1 VRWAIGE
8 RGATEAHLPR
18 GTKSGWYSDKGLELW
33 QLLVIEFSIQ
43 PSNLGSSGQMRTRYQ
58 EQLYAARLK
67 EYLPRQRG
75 IGLLP
80 ELRQLLLKYPDAREL
95 ALARIRHAKYFT
107 ADFLSGGYR
116 IQTLIPPPD
125 DEDVQ

>member
-1 VRWAIGE
+1 VAAPGDRVFDPA
-8 RGATEAHLPR
+8 
-18 GTKSGWYSDKGLELW
+18 
-33 QLLVIEFSIQ
+33 VEF
-43 PSNLGSSGQMRTRYQ
+43 G
-58 EQLYAARLK
+58 
-67 EYLPRQRG
+67 QRG